1 MTVINT
7 NTSSMIARDAIQR
20 NDRAMSTAM
29 ERLSTGS
36 RINTAK
42 DDAAG
47 LAISERM
54 SAQVSGLNM
63 AVRNANDA
71 ISLLQTADG
80 AATEISNMLGRMRE
94 LAVQSASGTY
104 TSTDRAALDLEYQ
117 ALLSEI
123 DRVALNTEWNGEAI
137 LAGAS
142 KTVTTNL
149 ADSRTLAVQLG
160 AEASQS
166 VSFTLNTW
174 RPTVAV
180 DGSMSVDGTGK
191 SGVDDQAP
199 ETSVVTFESVTIDD
213 TDGAQNTI
221 LTIGGLVATITNTNN
236 DNDNSKDKTVT
247 GAMYAALFAD
257 LEDGATVGNNSAI
270 STLTADGVTIAWSG
284 ALSGF
289 NTSSVHDT
297 LKLTFT
303 STGTTT
309 SNNTLDVTTLTF
321 TEAGDDTG
329 GINGTPVTTAG
340 TKANQ
345 GAYGAGILYA
355 GGNTANGGG
364 TALAPTALNVTSVA
378 NASAA
383 ITELD
388 AAINGAAAERAK
400 LGSYMS
406 RLQHAADNLQNVST
420 NTSASRSQIADAD
433 YATETTELARTQI
446 ISQASTAMLAQAN
459 QVKQTVLSLLQ

>member
-80 AATEISNMLGRMRE
+80 ATQEISNMLGRMRE
-94 LAVQSASGTY
+94 LAVQAASGTY
-104 TSTDRAALDLEYQ
+104 SSTDQTALDLEFG
-117 ALLSEI
+117 ALMDEI
-123 DRVALNTEWNGEAI
+123 DRIAANTEWNGTAI
-137 LAGAS
+137 LGGGDTTVTASGAS
-142 KTVTTNL
+142 VRSL
-149 ADSRTLAVQLG
+149 DIQLG
-160 AEASQS
+160 AESAQTMNLSLNSWRTQVSRDSDMTAAS
-166 VSFTLNTW
+166 
-174 RPTVAV
+174 
-180 DGSMSVDGTGK
+180 GTNRD
-191 SGVDDQAP
+191 GVDP
-199 ETSVVTFESVTIDD
+199 KVGETQTVTFEDLANGGS
-213 TDGAQNTI
+213 
-221 LTIGGLVATITNTNN
+221 LTLA
-236 DNDNSKDKTVT
+236 
-247 GAMYAALFAD
+247 
-257 LEDGATVGNNSAI
+257 
-270 STLTADGVTIAWSG
+270 GVTITASGGTLAAADIAVIFQSHTSGQTPADDAGASNLGTISGTLTGYDTAAASG
-284 ALSGF
+284 AA
-289 NTSSVHDT
+289 VV
-297 LKLTFT
+297 FT
-303 STGTTT
+303 STGPNASSNLTDPGAGVASVADT
-309 SNNTLDVTTLTF
+309 SS
-321 TEAGDDTG
+321 
-329 GINGTPVTTAG
+329 GTASVA
-340 TKANQ
+340 
-345 GAYGAGILYA
+345 AYG
-355 GGNTANGGG
+355 GGVLFYGAT
-364 TALAPTALNVTSVA
+364 PTRIDITSAA
-378 NASAA
+378 NAAQA

-388 AAINGAAAERAK
+388 SAINGAAAERAK

-420 NTSASRSQIADAD
+420 NTSASLSQIADAD

>member
-80 AATEISNMLGRMRE
+80 ATQEISNMLGRMRE
-94 LAVQSASGTY
+94 LAVQAASGTY
-104 TSTDRAALDLEYQ
+104 TTTDQAALDLEFG
-117 ALLSEI
+117 ALMDEI
-123 DRVALNTEWNGEAI
+123 DRIATNTEWNGSAI

-142 KTVTTNL
+142 STATPSATTKDL
-149 ADSRTLAVQLG
+149 AIQLG
-160 AEASQS
+160 AEASQTMALS
-166 VSFTLNTW
+166 LNSW
-174 RPTVAV
+174 RTKVNS
-180 DGSMSVDGTGK
+180 DTEMSAASGTGRD
-191 SGVDDQAP
+191 GVDPNTGEAQ
-199 ETSVVTFESVTIDD
+199 VVTFSAMASGDRFTLAGITV
-213 TDGAQNTI
+213 
-221 LTIGGLVATITNTNN
+221 VATG
-236 DNDNSKDKTVT
+236 TV
-247 GAMYAALFAD
+247 AASD
-257 LEDGATVGNNSAI
+257 LENYFSGRTNGGAVGSLTNATVSG
-270 STLTADGVTIAWSG
+270 TLTGY
-284 ALSGF
+284 
-289 NTSSVHDT
+289 DT
-297 LKLTFT
+297 AEA
-303 STGTTT
+303 SDGTTT
-309 SNNTLDVTTLTF
+309 TF
-321 TEAGDDTG
+321 TNTG
-329 GINGTPVTTAG
+329 GRNDGKTLASTDPGGGTDGTDHAVAAAVSVTG
-340 TKANQ
+340 TENA
-345 GAYGAGILYA
+345 GAYGTGVLHFSGSYTRI
-355 GGNTANGGG
+355 
-364 TALAPTALNVTSVA
+364 NVTSAA
-378 NASAA
+378 NATQA

>member
-80 AATEISNMLGRMRE
+80 ATQEISNMLGRMRE
-94 LAVQSASGTY
+94 LAVQAASGTY
-104 TSTDRAALDLEYQ
+104 TTTDQAALDLEFG
-117 ALLSEI
+117 ALMDEI
-123 DRVALNTEWNGEAI
+123 DRIATNTEWNGSAI

-142 KTVTTNL
+142 STATPSATTKDL
-149 ADSRTLAVQLG
+149 AIQLG
-160 AEASQS
+160 AEASQTMALS
-166 VSFTLNTW
+166 LNSW
-174 RPTVAV
+174 RTKVNS
-180 DGSMSVDGTGK
+180 DTEMSAASGTGRD
-191 SGVDDQAP
+191 GVDPNTGEAQ
-199 ETSVVTFESVTIDD
+199 VVTFSAMASGDRFTLAGITV
-213 TDGAQNTI
+213 
-221 LTIGGLVATITNTNN
+221 VATG
-236 DNDNSKDKTVT
+236 TV
-247 GAMYAALFAD
+247 AASD
-257 LEDGATVGNNSAI
+257 LEDYFSGRTNGGAVGSLTNATVSG
-270 STLTADGVTIAWSG
+270 TLTGY
-284 ALSGF
+284 
-289 NTSSVHDT
+289 DT
-297 LKLTFT
+297 AEA
-303 STGTTT
+303 SDGTTT
-309 SNNTLDVTTLTF
+309 TF
-321 TEAGDDTG
+321 TNTG
-329 GINGTPVTTAG
+329 GRNDGKTLASTDPGGGTDGTDHAVAAAVSVTG
-340 TKANQ
+340 TENA
-345 GAYGAGILYA
+345 GAYGTGVLHFSGSYTRI
-355 GGNTANGGG
+355 
-364 TALAPTALNVTSVA
+364 NVTSAA
-378 NASAA
+378 NATQA

-446 ISQASTAMLAQAN
+446 ITQASTAMLAQAN
-459 QVKQTVLSLLQ
+459 QVKQTVLSLLR

>member
-54 SAQVSGLNM
+54 AAQVSGLNM

-80 AATEISNMLGRMRE
+80 ATQEISNMLGRMRE
-94 LAVQSASGTY
+94 LAVQAASGTY
-104 TSTDRAALDLEYQ
+104 STTDQTALDLEFG
-117 ALLSEI
+117 ALMDEI
-123 DRVALNTEWNGEAI
+123 DRIAANTEWNGTAI
-137 LAGAS
+137 LGGGSTTITATGA
-142 KTVTTNL
+142 TVRSL
-149 ADSRTLAVQLG
+149 DIQLG

-166 VSFTLNTW
+166 MNLSLNSWRTQVSRDSDMTAASGTKRDGVDPKVGETQTVAFAALTAGQSFTLAGVTVTNTH
-174 RPTVAV
+174 
-180 DGSMSVDGTGK
+180 GSN
-191 SGVDDQAP
+191 
-199 ETSVVTFESVTIDD
+199 SVT
-213 TDGAQNTI
+213 AAN
-221 LTIGGLVATITNTNN
+221 V
-236 DNDNSKDKTVT
+236 
-247 GAMYAALFAD
+247 AALFQSHVSGDVPTDHSISDVSISGTLTGYDTA
-257 LEDGATVGNNSAI
+257 AI
-270 STLTADGVTIAWSG
+270 SNTQDVVFTATGPNASSNLTDPGNGVASVAD
-284 ALSGF
+284 
-289 NTSSVHDT
+289 TSS
-297 LKLTFT
+297 
-303 STGTTT
+303 GTA
-309 SNNTLDVTTLTF
+309 SV
-321 TEAGDDTG
+321 A
-329 GINGTPVTTAG
+329 
-340 TKANQ
+340 
-345 GAYGAGILYA
+345 AYG
-355 GGNTANGGG
+355 GGVLFYSST
-364 TALAPTALNVTSVA
+364 PTRIDITSAA
-378 NASAA
+378 NATQA
-383 ITELD
+383 ITEIDL
-388 AAINGAAAERAK
+388 AINGAAAERAK

-406 RLQHAADNLQNVST
+406 RLQHASDNLQNVST